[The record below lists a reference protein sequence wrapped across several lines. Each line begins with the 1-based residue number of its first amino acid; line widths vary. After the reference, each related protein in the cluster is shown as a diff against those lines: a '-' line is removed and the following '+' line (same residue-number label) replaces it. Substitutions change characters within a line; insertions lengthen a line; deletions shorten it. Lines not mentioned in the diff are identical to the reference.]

1 MTAARIEQLAAV
13 LAFLVVLAVLLVGA
27 ARDARVCRR
36 RERDALVA
44 AMLAQRFEL
53 DADLAHAIAITG
65 GTDDAVRAEQ
75 LRECA
80 AAVRAAFAPGAPA
93 TAK

>member
-1 MTAARIEQLAAV
+1 MAVHPDAEQLAAV
-13 LAFLVVLAVLLVGA
+13 LAVLTVLAVLLIGA
-27 ARDARVCRR
+27 ARDARACRR
-36 RERDALVA
+36 HERAALVA

-53 DADLAHAIAITG
+53 DAALAEAIAITG

-80 AAVRAAFAPGAPA
+80 AAVRAAFAPGGP
-93 TAK
+93 TAA